1 MPDMTRPTQEISA
14 PKSASVR
21 TEFELLRELV
31 RTPES
36 VDEMLREAICP
47 VLKTQGRLAAFEYP
61 ESGIVGM
68 SLNTHKAI
76 ANNVI
81 DGGYEALN
89 DYRKVALEKI
99 KEFHRRV
106 ELPSRGT
113 IGWYKAELAL
123 KNEQLSRVVNDIALM
138 SQRLDEV
145 LALAQQMAE
154 AAGKQDEFQKHRGE
168 LLRKFNHTTFTQP

>member
-1 MPDMTRPTQEISA
+1 MTGPEQETSL

-21 TEFELLRELV
+21 KEFELLRELV
-31 RTPES
+31 RAPES
-36 VDEMLREAICP
+36 VDEMLREAISP
-47 VLKTQGRLAAFEYP
+47 ALSTQGSLAAFESP

-89 DYRKVALEKI
+89 DYRKAALEKL
-99 KEFHRRV
+99 KELERRE
-106 ELPSRGT
+106 ELPGRGT
-113 IGWYKAELAL
+113 IDWYKSELAM
-123 KNEQLSRVVNDIALM
+123 KNDQLTRVANDIALM

-154 AAGKQDEFQKHRGE
+154 AAGKQDEFQKRRGE
-168 LLRKFNHTTFTQP
+168 LLRKFKQPMVTQP

>member
-1 MPDMTRPTQEISA
+1 MTGPAQETSL

-21 TEFELLRELV
+21 KEFELLRELV
-31 RTPES
+31 RAPEL
-36 VDEMLREAICP
+36 VDEMLRDAISP
-47 VLKTQGRLAAFEYP
+47 ALSTQGSLASFERP

-89 DYRKVALEKI
+89 DYRKAALEKL
-99 KEFHRRV
+99 KELERR
-106 ELPSRGT
+106 EALPGRGT
-113 IGWYKAELAL
+113 IDWYKNELAT
-123 KNEQLSRVVNDIALM
+123 KNDQLARVANDIALM

-154 AAGKQDEFQKHRGE
+154 AAGKQDEFQKRRGE
-168 LLRKFNHTTFTQP
+168 LLRKFKQPTGTQP

>member
-1 MPDMTRPTQEISA
+1 MTRPAQETSL

-21 TEFELLRELV
+21 KEFELLRELV
-31 RTPES
+31 RAPES
-36 VDEMLREAICP
+36 VDEMLRKAISP
-47 VLKTQGRLAAFEYP
+47 ALSTQGSLAAFESP
-61 ESGIVGM
+61 EFGIVGM

-89 DYRKVALEKI
+89 DYRKAALEKL
-99 KEFHRRV
+99 KELERRE
-106 ELPSRGT
+106 ELPGRGT
-113 IGWYKAELAL
+113 IDWYKSKLAM
-123 KNEQLSRVVNDIALM
+123 KNDQLARVANDIALM

-154 AAGKQDEFQKHRGE
+154 AAGKQDEFQKRRGE
-168 LLRKFNHTTFTQP
+168 LLRKFKQPMVTQP

>member
-1 MPDMTRPTQEISA
+1 MTEAAQETSL

-21 TEFELLRELV
+21 KEFELLKELV
-31 RTPES
+31 RAPES
-36 VDEMLREAICP
+36 VDEILREAIGP
-47 VLKTQGRLAAFEYP
+47 ALSTQGSLATFEHP

-89 DYRKVALEKI
+89 DYRKAALEKL
-99 KEFHRRV
+99 KELKRRE

-113 IGWYKAELAL
+113 IDWYKSELAM
-123 KNEQLSRVVNDIALM
+123 KNNQIARVANDIALM

-145 LALAQQMAE
+145 LGLAQQMAE
-154 AAGKQDEFQKHRGE
+154 AAGKQDEFLKRRGE
-168 LLRKFNHTTFTQP
+168 LLRKFKQPTVTQP